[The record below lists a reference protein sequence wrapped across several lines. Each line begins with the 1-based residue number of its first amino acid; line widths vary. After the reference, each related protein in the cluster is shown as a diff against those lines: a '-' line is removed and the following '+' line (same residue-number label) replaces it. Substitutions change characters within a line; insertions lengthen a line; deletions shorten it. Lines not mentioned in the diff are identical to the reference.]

1 MLLSFI
7 VLTFLLLFAPQ
18 QPPSEACVTRKIGCD
33 PCCLYKASRKAPSSV
48 SSLKHNMPTH
58 THNDADHHTPSNT
71 VFTSGKP
78 QDKMKKKKK
87 NQIPDQEKKAQ
98 NSNIIIMRLVVYFQT
113 SFSSVDSP

>member
-18 QPPSEACVTRKIGCD
+18 QPPSEACVTSKIGCD

-87 NQIPDQEKKAQ
+87 IKSQTKRKKHKTV
-98 NSNIIIMRLVVYFQT
+98 I
-113 SFSSVDSP
+113 